1 MRIKVFYCLVWS
13 NMDIKKCKVE
23 KNCEWSAAV
32 VKGLAVS
39 LGMSA
44 LVSLEGCA
52 SNAAKTSNDLI
63 ESVQPSS
70 SSELSSSS
78 MSDSIS
84 SSSSNDPEKNEEMT
98 PEEILDFGDDIFS
111 NMSEEEKKELLKE
124 YLDYEHKNYPDGVVI
139 EMYNGEN

>member
-1 MRIKVFYCLVWS
+1 
-13 NMDIKKCKVE
+13 MDIQKCKVE

-52 SNAAKTSNDLI
+52 NNAVKTNNDLAASI
-63 ESVQPSS
+63 PPSS
-70 SSELSSSS
+70 SSVLSSSS

-84 SSSSNDPEKNEEMT
+84 SSSSNDSEKNKEMT
-98 PEEILDFGDDIFS
+98 PEEILDFEDPFS
-111 NMSEEEKKELLKE
+111 NMSVEEMMEKLKE
-124 YLDYEHKNYPDGVVI
+124 YLETHKDYPDGGVI

>member
-1 MRIKVFYCLVWS
+1 
-13 NMDIKKCKVE
+13 MDIKKCKVE

-32 VKGLAVS
+32 VKGLAVT

-52 SNAAKTSNDLI
+52 SNVTKTSNDLDEPI
-63 ESVQPSS
+63 PTLSS

-78 MSDSIS
+78 MFESIS
-84 SSSSNDPEKNEEMT
+84 SSSSNESEKNKEMT
-98 PEEILDFGDDIFS
+98 PEEILDFEDPFS
-111 NMSEEEKKELLKE
+111 NMSEEEMMEKLKE
-124 YLDYEHKNYPDGVVI
+124 YLETHKDYPDGGVI

>member
-1 MRIKVFYCLVWS
+1 
-13 NMDIKKCKVE
+13 MDIQKCNIE

-32 VKGLAVS
+32 VKGLAVT

-52 SNAAKTSNDLI
+52 SNVAKTSNDLI

-84 SSSSNDPEKNEEMT
+84 SSSSNDSEKNKEMT
-98 PEEILDFGDDIFS
+98 PEEILDFEDPFS
-111 NMSEEEKKELLKE
+111 NMSEEEMMEKWKE
-124 YLDYEHKNYPDGVVI
+124 YLETHKNYPDGGVI
-139 EMYNGEN
+139 EMDNGEN

>member
-1 MRIKVFYCLVWS
+1 
-13 NMDIKKCKVE
+13 MDIKKCKVE

-32 VKGLAVS
+32 VKGLAVT

-52 SNAAKTSNDLI
+52 SNVAKTSNDLT
-63 ESVQPSS
+63 ESVPPSS
-70 SSELSSSS
+70 SSDLSSSS

-84 SSSSNDPEKNEEMT
+84 SSSSNESEKNKEMT
-98 PEEILDFGDDIFS
+98 PEEIVENLFDDTFS
-111 NMSEEEKKELLKE
+111 NMSEEEIKEKWKE
-124 YLDYEHKNYPDGVVI
+124 YLEHKDYPDGGVI

>member
-1 MRIKVFYCLVWS
+1 
-13 NMDIKKCKVE
+13 MDIKKCKVE

-32 VKGLAVS
+32 VKGLAVT

-52 SNAAKTSNDLI
+52 GNVAKTSNDLDEPI
-63 ESVQPSS
+63 PTLSS

-78 MSDSIS
+78 MFESIS
-84 SSSSNDPEKNEEMT
+84 SSSSNESEKNKEMT

-111 NMSEEEKKELLKE
+111 NMSEEEKMEKLKE
-124 YLDYEHKNYPDGVVI
+124 YLEHKDYPDGGVI

>member
-1 MRIKVFYCLVWS
+1 
-13 NMDIKKCKVE
+13 MDIKKCKVQ

-32 VKGLAVS
+32 VKGLAVT

-52 SNAAKTSNDLI
+52 GNVAKTSNDLDEPI
-63 ESVQPSS
+63 PTMSS

-84 SSSSNDPEKNEEMT
+84 SSSSNESEKNKEMT
-98 PEEILDFGDDIFS
+98 PEEILDFEDPFS
-111 NMSEEEKKELLKE
+111 NMSEEEMMEKLKE
-124 YLDYEHKNYPDGVVI
+124 YLDYEHENYPDGGVI

>member
-1 MRIKVFYCLVWS
+1 
-13 NMDIKKCKVE
+13 MDIKKCKVQ

-32 VKGLAVS
+32 VKGLAVT

-52 SNAAKTSNDLI
+52 SNVAKTSNDLI

-78 MSDSIS
+78 MFESIS
-84 SSSSNDPEKNEEMT
+84 SSSSNDSDNETQMIEKILKKLDSDPFNE
-98 PEEILDFGDDIFS
+98 L
-111 NMSEEEKKELLKE
+111 SEEEIMEELRKYIE
-124 YLDYEHKNYPDGVVI
+124 SHREEPSGGV
-139 EMYNGEN
+139 MEND

>member
-1 MRIKVFYCLVWS
+1 
-13 NMDIKKCKVE
+13 MDIQKCKVE

-32 VKGLAVS
+32 VKGLAVT

-52 SNAAKTSNDLI
+52 GNVAKTNNDLT

-70 SSELSSSS
+70 SPELSSSS

-84 SSSSNDPEKNEEMT
+84 SSSSNESEKNKEMT
-98 PEEILDFGDDIFS
+98 PEEILDFEDPFS
-111 NMSEEEKKELLKE
+111 NMSEEEKMEKLKE
-124 YLDYEHKNYPDGVVI
+124 YLETHKDYPDGGVI